1 MRKIQDEALK
11 LVLDKVGRSY
21 EEKNELIKSSFK
33 CWEMKI
39 SAHVQTLESLTL
51 RKLVSYKMLIVQ
63 CIFLI
68 F

>member
-39 SAHVQTLESLTL
+39 LAHVQTLESLTL
-51 RKLVSYKMLIVQ
+51 RKLVSFKMLIVQ
-63 CIFLI
+63 GIFMI

>member
-1 MRKIQDEALK
+1 MRKIQDEALQ

-39 SAHVQTLESLTL
+39 LAHVQALGSLTL